1 MRTCTQKIAK
11 PNPIFCK
18 DRESREKNGNLGP
31 VFRTASY
38 LRLCQR
44 WGKVSDK
51 PNLISISSP
60 CAAKS
65 TRAFRIR
72 SDRRSVEPAR
82 AASCKTTVFRKV
94 RKTGPPCLKFR
105 SARSASSPIRAATD
119 SGTPGPDICPD
130 RETESEI
137 NFVHLSSIRTYARK
151 TRKTDRHIRHQYDR
165 RTIPELPAD
174 TLFHPGVRPGH
185 LRDHRGRICPDS
197 IRSRDPDDGNG
208 VGILPFCS
216 QSRRSGRR
224 RDGRQTAIVRYHMGH
239 HFPGSPAFFRA
250 GNPLPHDGF
259 RVDGSGLRR
268 KPRLRSMG
276 RGDHFPR
283 RLHGDSL
290 CTPAGTGTGPDL
302 CRVQGL
308 QRRNYGSFGSGLRSC
323 RLLRNIR
330 SA

>member
-151 TRKTDRHIRHQYDR
+151 TRKTDRHIPVSYTHL
-165 RTIPELPAD
+165 TLP
-174 TLFHPGVRPGH
+174 T
-185 LRDHRGRICPDS
+185 S
-197 IRSRDPDDGNG
+197 
-208 VGILPFCS
+208 
-216 QSRRSGRR
+216 
-224 RDGRQTAIVRYHMGH
+224 
-239 HFPGSPAFFRA
+239 
-250 GNPLPHDGF
+250 
-259 RVDGSGLRR
+259 
-268 KPRLRSMG
+268 
-276 RGDHFPR
+276 
-283 RLHGDSL
+283 
-290 CTPAGTGTGPDL
+290 DL
-302 CRVQGL
+302 V
-308 QRRNYGSFGSGLRSC
+308 
-323 RLLRNIR
+323 
-330 SA
+330 

>member
-119 SGTPGPDICPD
+119 SGTPGPGD
-130 RETESEI
+130 RKRNKFRT
-137 NFVHLSSIRTYARK
+137 FV
-151 TRKTDRHIRHQYDR
+151 
-165 RTIPELPAD
+165 
-174 TLFHPGVRPGH
+174 
-185 LRDHRGRICPDS
+185 
-197 IRSRDPDDGNG
+197 
-208 VGILPFCS
+208 
-216 QSRRSGRR
+216 
-224 RDGRQTAIVRYHMGH
+224 
-239 HFPGSPAFFRA
+239 
-250 GNPLPHDGF
+250 
-259 RVDGSGLRR
+259 
-268 KPRLRSMG
+268 
-276 RGDHFPR
+276 
-283 RLHGDSL
+283 LHK
-290 CTPAGTGTGPDL
+290 DL
-302 CRVQGL
+302 CSKNSQNRPPYTASV
-308 QRRNYGSFGSGLRSC
+308 RS
-323 RLLRNIR
+323 
-330 SA
+330 SYDS